1 MGEVNSFTIEDV
13 VDFLGIEKKK
23 GSRTSRSFDAKC
35 PFCGDTK
42 YHLNVN
48 TYSGVY
54 KCVRCGTGGGTLD
67 LFSRVYMGAPLSSL
81 DAKEVYKKLLECLGK
96 DGGAYRPYK
105 KVEEVPLEKAA
116 ADDVLDRAYT
126 AFLSL
131 FKLSPLHRSNLL
143 KRGLSE
149 EEIEKNGYKSFGQ
162 LASFANSEVVSEF
175 DRLRLA
181 DLYKGH
187 EKTRFYKGNYTVASY
202 AIGRLLT
209 KMGVD
214 LCGVPGFFLFGEEW
228 CCVIEEGMII
238 PTRNVFGQIVGL
250 QIRKDKGDVRYKTFS
265 SKGLP
270 KGAEVGISRLHFP
283 KANPKLTGSTVYLT
297 EGPLKAD
304 IAKYLLKDEKAYFL
318 ACQGVSS
325 TTAISK
331 CFKWLAKN
339 GVKEVINAL
348 DMDKLTNINVM
359 MASKKIAG
367 IAKECGIKILNMY
380 WDEEEAIRR
389 LTEMGIPKERI
400 EGQPFRLLYTE
411 TKRLYDAGA
420 TVDPHWGGFKGIDDY
435 LAGRER

>member
-1 MGEVNSFTIEDV
+1 MGEVNFNIEDV

-23 GSRTSRSFDAKC
+23 GSRTSRSFDVRC

-42 YHLNVN
+42 YHMNIN

-67 LFSRVYMGAPLSSL
+67 LFSRLYLNAPLSTL
-81 DAKEVYKKLLECLGK
+81 DGKEVYKTLLECLGRG
-96 DGGAYRPYK
+96 GGAYRPYK
-105 KVEEVPLEKAA
+105 KAEEVPLEKAA
-116 ADDVLDRAYT
+116 ADDVLNTAYT
-126 AFLSL
+126 ALLSL
-131 FKLSPLHRSNLL
+131 FELSPLHKRNLI

-149 EEIEKNGYKSFGQ
+149 EGIERNGYKSFGQ
-162 LASFANSEVVSEF
+162 LAGFANSEVVGEF
-175 DRLRLA
+175 NRLHIA
-181 DLYKGH
+181 NFFKEQ
-187 EKTRFYKGNYTVASY
+187 EKTRFYRGNYTLASF
-202 AIGRLLT
+202 AIGKLLT
-209 KMGVD
+209 QKGID
-214 LCGVPGFFLFGEEW
+214 LCGVPGFFLLGESW

-283 KANPKLTGSTVYLT
+283 KENPKLTGSRVYLT

-304 IAKYLLKDEKAYFL
+304 IAKHLLKDDKAYFI
-318 ACQGVSS
+318 ACQGVSN
-325 TTAISK
+325 TTALSK
-331 CFKWLAKN
+331 CFKWLARN

-348 DMDKLTNINVM
+348 DMDKITNINVM

-367 IAKECGIKILNMY
+367 AAKECGICILNMY

-389 LTEMGIPKERI
+389 LEELGYSKEQI
-400 EGQPFRLLYTE
+400 EKPFQMLLME
-411 TKRLYDAGA
+411 TKRHYDSGA
-420 TVDPHWGGFKGIDDY
+420 AIDPHWGKYKGIDDY
-435 LAGRER
+435 LAGRKG